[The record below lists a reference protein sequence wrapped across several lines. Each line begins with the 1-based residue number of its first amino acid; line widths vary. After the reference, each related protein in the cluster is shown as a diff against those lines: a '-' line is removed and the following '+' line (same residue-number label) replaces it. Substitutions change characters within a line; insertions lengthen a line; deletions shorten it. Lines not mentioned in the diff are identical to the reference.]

1 MNAGSLWAGT
11 EYAWAEYRP
20 RGSFPMLAQKVK
32 LIKVTKRRVMG
43 NDNASTFA
51 TVEVL
56 TGHMEG
62 KTHTIKARDIVN
74 FWDEYVSERDHR
86 AEAREKEQQERD
98 LRASRMR
105 EELAA
110 RAKKEAAENQLIAN
124 ALETR
129 GIEKEAIRSLSS
141 SSIVLD
147 RAIVM
152 SWLGID
158 AE

>member
-32 LIKVTKRRVMG
+32 LIKVTKRKVYG

-56 TGHMEG
+56 TGHMKG

-86 AEAREKEQQERD
+86 AEAAAKE
-98 LRASRMR
+98 R
-105 EELAA
+105 EEREARNAKQREEGQL
-110 RAKKEAAENQLIAN
+110 RAKKEAEENQLIAN
-124 ALETR
+124 ALRDR
-129 GIEKEAIRSLSS
+129 GIENDGIVSLGNR
-141 SSIVLD
+141 IILD
-147 RAIVM
+147 RAVVM
-152 SWLGID
+152 SWLGL
-158 AE
+158 ESS